1 MCLAT
6 PSKVIKI
13 EKNWATVES
22 GNHTH
27 RVNLSLLKNV
37 KLGDY
42 LLIHDELAI
51 NKVPKNEAKRILQMI
66 DKHQNKVGD
75 KTAKRG

>member
-13 EKNWATVES
+13 KGQWATVES
-22 GNHTH
+22 GDHKH

-37 KLGDY
+37 KVGDY

-51 NKVPKNEAKRILQMI
+51 NKVPKTEAKRILKMI
-66 DKHQNKVGD
+66 TG
-75 KTAKRG
+75 T

>member
-13 EKNWATVES
+13 KGQWADVQS
-22 GNHTH
+22 NDHKH

-51 NKVPKNEAKRILQMI
+51 NKVPKTEAKRILKMI
-66 DKHQNKVGD
+66 QGQSL
-75 KTAKRG
+75 

>member
-13 EKNWATVES
+13 KDGWATVEF
-22 GNHTH
+22 GDHQH

-51 NKVPKNEAKRILQMI
+51 NKLPKAEAKRILKI
-66 DKHQNKVGD
+66 IRCHCEERTK
-75 KTAKRG
+75 

>member
-13 EKNWATVES
+13 KDDCATVKS
-22 GNHTH
+22 GNHAH
-27 RVNLSLLKNV
+27 RVNLSLLKNIRV
-37 KLGDY
+37 GDY

-51 NKVPKNEAKRILQMI
+51 NKIPAGDAKKILEMI
-66 DKHQNKVGD
+66 ESHSH
-75 KTAKRG
+75 RH

>member
-1 MCLAT
+1 MCLAI

-13 EKNWATVES
+13 ENNWAIVQS
-22 GNHTH
+22 GDHTH
-27 RVNLSLLKNV
+27 RANLDLIKDV

-51 NKVPKNEAKRILQMI
+51 NKIPEDEAKKILEMI
-66 DKHQNKVGD
+66 ESHPNLCHDH
-75 KTAKRG
+75 

>member
-13 EKNWATVES
+13 QKNQATVQS
-22 GNHTH
+22 GDH
-27 RVNLSLLKNV
+27 RHQVNLDLIKDV

-42 LLIHDELAI
+42 LLIHNNMAL
-51 NKVPKNEAKRILQMI
+51 NKMPKTEAKKILKMI
-66 DKHQNKVGD
+66 NNSSNELNK
-75 KTAKRG
+75 

>member
-13 EKNWATVES
+13 KGQWADVQS
-22 GNHTH
+22 GDQKH
-27 RVNLSLLKNV
+27 RANLSLLKNIKV
-37 KLGDY
+37 GDY

-51 NKVPKNEAKRILQMI
+51 NKVSKTEAKRILKMISKAVPQM
-66 DKHQNKVGD
+66 
-75 KTAKRG
+75 

>member
-6 PSKVIKI
+6 PSKVVKIKGQ
-13 EKNWATVES
+13 WAVVQS
-22 GNHTH
+22 GDHQH
-27 RVNLSLLKNV
+27 RVNLSLLKNI

-51 NKVPKNEAKRILQMI
+51 NKIPEKEAQQILKLI
-66 DKHQNKVGD
+66 NGPN
-75 KTAKRG
+75 R

>member
-13 EKNWATVES
+13 EDDWATVKS
-22 GNHTH
+22 GDHTH

-42 LLIHDELAI
+42 LLVHDELAI
-51 NKVPKNEAKRILQMI
+51 NKISPTEAKKILEMI
-66 DKHQNKVGD
+66 ENHSH
-75 KTAKRG
+75 

>member
-13 EKNWATVES
+13 KGQWAIVQS
-22 GNHTH
+22 GDHQH

-37 KLGDY
+37 KLDDY

-51 NKVPKNEAKRILQMI
+51 NKLPKAEAKRILKMI
-66 DKHQNKVGD
+66 SGPNK
-75 KTAKRG
+75 

>member
-13 EKNWATVES
+13 KGQWATVQS
-22 GNHTH
+22 GDHQH

-51 NKVPKNEAKRILQMI
+51 NKLPKAEARRILDMI
-66 DKHQNKVGD
+66 EKVNEPNK
-75 KTAKRG
+75 

>member
-13 EKNWATVES
+13 KGQWADVQSNDHE
-22 GNHTH
+22 H

-37 KLGDY
+37 KRGDY

-51 NKVPKNEAKRILQMI
+51 NKVPKTEAKRILKMI
-66 DKHQNKVGD
+66 NGLNK
-75 KTAKRG
+75 

>member
-13 EKNWATVES
+13 EKDWAMVQS
-22 GNHTH
+22 GDHKH

-51 NKVPKNEAKRILQMI
+51 NKVPKTEAKRILEMI
-66 DKHQNKVGD
+66 TKV
-75 KTAKRG
+75 RPF

>member
-13 EKNWATVES
+13 EDNWATVES
-22 GNHTH
+22 HGHTH
-27 RVNLSLLKNV
+27 KVNLDLLKDI

-42 LLIHDELAI
+42 LLVHDELAI
-51 NKVPKNEAKRILQMI
+51 NKIPEKEAKQILEMI
-66 DKHQNKVGD
+66 ENHHQ
-75 KTAKRG
+75 